1 MSAALPRTRGSR
13 LSMERL
19 LVHLA
24 LVLVIAV
31 FGAPFVLIAVT
42 AVAID
47 PEDIW
52 PWPGSLTL
60 DHIVE
65 LSDRFDIERL
75 IGNGLIVAG
84 GAAVLATTS
93 GALAG
98 YALSRARGRWP
109 SRAALAVLL
118 LQTMPL
124 SATMIP
130 IYDLA
135 LRLRLDNTYRGL
147 IVAHAALSLP
157 FLVWLLKG
165 FFDALPAEIEE
176 AAAVDGAS
184 RPRTWRDI
192 LLPLARPGLAV
203 GAGFAFLTAWAEIL
217 IVVILVT
224 RDDFATI
231 PFAFYYAEGQEATSV
246 TAAVGVVYLL
256 PVLILFLI
264 LRRWMVRGLAG
275 AVTGA

>member
-1 MSAALPRTRGSR
+1 MSAAAPRSRGSR
-13 LSMERL
+13 LPVEWV
-19 LVHLA
+19 LVHFG
-24 LVLVIAV
+24 LVLVVAV
-31 FGAPFVLIAVT
+31 FGAPFVIIAFSS
-42 AVAID
+42 VARD
-47 PEDIW
+47 PEDMW

-60 DHIVE
+60 DHFVE
-65 LSDRFDIERL
+65 LSDRFDVGRL
-75 IGNGLIVAG
+75 VGNGLIVAG
-84 GAAVLATTS
+84 GATVLATLS

-109 SRAALAVLL
+109 SRVAIAVLL

-147 IVAHAALSLP
+147 IAAHAALSLP

-165 FFDALPAEIEE
+165 FFDALPKEIEE
-176 AAAVDGAS
+176 AAAVDGAT
-184 RPRTWRDI
+184 RLRTWRDV
-192 LLPLARPGLAV
+192 LLPLVRPGLAV

-217 IVVILVT
+217 LVVILVT

-231 PFAFYYAEGQEATSV
+231 PFAFYYAEGQEVTSV

-264 LRRWMVRGLAG
+264 LRRWMVRGIAG
-275 AVTGA
+275 AITGG